1 MIYILRYE
9 FINYQFTQY
18 VFKKEK
24 NTFTYFI
31 VFINN
36 YIAFHILNRFEML
49 VEKYTSIIPH

>member
-1 MIYILRYE
+1 MTLLITSSRKIYLS
-9 FINYQFTQY
+9 Y

-24 NTFTYFI
+24 YTFTYFI

-49 VEKYTSIIPH
+49 VEKYTSNII